1 MVDAQKPLKKL
12 ISLIWLIPNN
22 GVIFAIMKLKIILI
36 GLSLV
41 SSLALQGCYTQLAMF
56 YPDPEEELETYSRAG
71 ARHSVDVYAQDS
83 GSGLP
88 LAYSTMQN
96 RFSPF
101 NGYNNYYNP
110 YRFYNDP
117 YSGYGGYGFGYNNY
131 GYSYNLGGYSMF
143 IPVAGEK
150 DIRQF
155 TKDRNRTTNTNLQVI
170 RTSNTNASS
179 RSSSSRNSGSSGS
192 YSSGSNSSS
201 SSSSSSSGSSGGGRR
216 ATRRN

>member
-1 MVDAQKPLKKL
+1 MRLKTT
-12 ISLIWLIPNN
+12 
-22 GVIFAIMKLKIILI
+22 LI
-36 GLSLV
+36 GFTLV

-71 ARHSVDVYAQDS
+71 ARPSVGMYAQDS
-83 GSGLP
+83 GSGSP

-117 YSGYGGYGFGYNNY
+117 YSGYGGYGGYGGY
-131 GYSYNLGGYSMF
+131 SGYSYNLGGYDMFVPF

-155 TKDRNRTTNTNLQVI
+155 TKDRNRPTTTNLQVI
-170 RTSNTNASS
+170 RTSNTNENSG
-179 RSSSSRNSGSSGS
+179 SSSSRNSGSSGS
-192 YSSGSNSSS
+192 YSSGNNSSS
-201 SSSSSSSGSSGGGRR
+201 SSSSSSSGSSSGRR
-216 ATRRN
+216 TTRRN

>member
-1 MVDAQKPLKKL
+1 MRFKT
-12 ISLIWLIPNN
+12 
-22 GVIFAIMKLKIILI
+22 ILI
-36 GLSLV
+36 GITLV

-56 YPDPEEELETYSRAG
+56 YPDPEEELETYSRA
-71 ARHSVDVYAQDS
+71 RVRPSVDMYAQDLGS
-83 GSGLP
+83 GSP

-101 NGYNNYYNP
+101 SGYNNYYNP

-117 YSGYGGYGFGYNNY
+117 YSGYGGYGFGYNNN

-155 TKDRNRTTNTNLQVI
+155 TKDRNRTTTTNLQVI
-170 RTSNTNASS
+170 RTSNTNKNA

-192 YSSGSNSSS
+192 YSSGNNRSS
-201 SSSSSSSGSSGGGRR
+201 SSSSSSSGSSSGGRR

>member
-1 MVDAQKPLKKL
+1 MRFKT
-12 ISLIWLIPNN
+12 
-22 GVIFAIMKLKIILI
+22 ILI
-36 GLSLV
+36 GITLV

-56 YPDPEEELETYSRAG
+56 YPDPEEELETYSRA
-71 ARHSVDVYAQDS
+71 RVRPSVDMYAQDLGS
-83 GSGLP
+83 GSP

-101 NGYNNYYNP
+101 SGYNNYYNP

-117 YSGYGGYGFGYNNY
+117 YSAYGGYGFGYNNN

-143 IPVAGEK
+143 IPVEGEK

-155 TKDRNRTTNTNLQVI
+155 TKDRNRTTTTNLQVI
-170 RTSNTNASS
+170 RTSNTNNNA

-192 YSSGSNSSS
+192 YSSGNNSSS
-201 SSSSSSSGSSGGGRR
+201 SSSSSSSGRSSGGRR

>member
-1 MVDAQKPLKKL
+1 MRNKT
-12 ISLIWLIPNN
+12 
-22 GVIFAIMKLKIILI
+22 IFI
-36 GLSLV
+36 GLGLIFTLS
-41 SSLALQGCYTQLAMF
+41 LQGCYTQLAMF
-56 YPDPEEELETYSRAG
+56 YPDPEEDSLESYSRAG
-71 ARHSVDVYAQDS
+71 IRPSVDMYAQDE

-101 NGYNNYYNP
+101 HGYNNYNNP
-110 YRFYNDP
+110 YSFYNDP
-117 YSGYGGYGFGYNNY
+117 YSGYGGYNSYGYGYNNY
-131 GYSYNLGGYSMF
+131 GYSYNIGGYSMF
-143 IPVAGEK
+143 IPVADKK

-155 TKDRNRTTNTNLQVI
+155 TKDRNRTTTTNLQVN
-170 RTSNTNASS
+170 RTSNTNQSA

-201 SSSSSSSGSSGGGRR
+201 SGSSKSSGSSGGGRR

>member
-1 MVDAQKPLKKL
+1 MRNKT
-12 ISLIWLIPNN
+12 IS
-22 GVIFAIMKLKIILI
+22 I
-36 GLSLV
+36 GLGLIFTLS
-41 SSLALQGCYTQLAMF
+41 LQGCYTQLAMF
-56 YPDPEEELETYSRAG
+56 YPDPEEDSLESYSRA
-71 ARHSVDVYAQDS
+71 RVRPSVDMYAQDE

-101 NGYNNYYNP
+101 HGYNNYNNP
-110 YRFYNDP
+110 YSFYNDP
-117 YSGYGGYGFGYNNY
+117 YSGYGGYNSYGYGYNNY
-131 GYSYNLGGYSMF
+131 GYSYNIGGYSMF
-143 IPVAGEK
+143 IPVADKK

-155 TKDRNRTTNTNLQVI
+155 TKDRNRTTTTNLQVN
-170 RTSNTNASS
+170 RTSNTNQSA

-201 SSSSSSSGSSGGGRR
+201 SGSSKSSGSSGGGRR

>member
-1 MVDAQKPLKKL
+1 MRFKTT
-12 ISLIWLIPNN
+12 
-22 GVIFAIMKLKIILI
+22 LI
-36 GLSLV
+36 GFTLV

-71 ARHSVDVYAQDS
+71 ARPSVDMYAQDS

-117 YSGYGGYGFGYNNY
+117 YSGYGFGYNNY
-131 GYSYNLGGYSMF
+131 GYSYNLGGYDMFVPF

-155 TKDRNRTTNTNLQVI
+155 TKDRNRTTTTNLQVI
-170 RTSNTNASS
+170 RTSNSNGSS
-179 RSSSSRNSGSSGS
+179 RSSNSSSSSSGS

-201 SSSSSSSGSSGGGRR
+201 SSSSSSSGSSGGRR

>member
-1 MVDAQKPLKKL
+1 MRNKT
-12 ISLIWLIPNN
+12 
-22 GVIFAIMKLKIILI
+22 IFI
-36 GLSLV
+36 GLGLIFTLS
-41 SSLALQGCYTQLAMF
+41 LQGCYTQLAMF
-56 YPDPEEELETYSRAG
+56 YPDPEEDSLESYSRAG
-71 ARHSVDVYAQDS
+71 IRPSVDMYAQDE

-101 NGYNNYYNP
+101 HGYNNYNNP
-110 YRFYNDP
+110 YSFYNDP
-117 YSGYGGYGFGYNNY
+117 YSGYGGYNSYGYGYNNY
-131 GYSYNLGGYSMF
+131 GYSYNIGGYSMF
-143 IPVAGEK
+143 IPVADKK

-155 TKDRNRTTNTNLQVI
+155 TKDRNRTTTTNLQVN
-170 RTSNTNASS
+170 RTSNTNQSA

-201 SSSSSSSGSSGGGRR
+201 SGSSRSSGSSGGGRR

>member
-1 MVDAQKPLKKL
+1 MRLKTT
-12 ISLIWLIPNN
+12 
-22 GVIFAIMKLKIILI
+22 LI
-36 GLSLV
+36 GFTLV

-71 ARHSVDVYAQDS
+71 ARPSVGMYAQDS
-83 GSGLP
+83 GSGSP

-101 NGYNNYYNP
+101 NGYNNYYNS
-110 YRFYNDP
+110 

-131 GYSYNLGGYSMF
+131 GYSYNLGGYDMFVPF

-155 TKDRNRTTNTNLQVI
+155 TKDRNRTTTTNLQVI
-170 RTSNTNASS
+170 RTSNTNENS

-192 YSSGSNSSS
+192 YSSGNNSSS
-201 SSSSSSSGSSGGGRR
+201 SSSSSSSGSSSGGRR

>member
-1 MVDAQKPLKKL
+1 MRFKTT
-12 ISLIWLIPNN
+12 
-22 GVIFAIMKLKIILI
+22 LI
-36 GLSLV
+36 GFTLV

-71 ARHSVDVYAQDS
+71 ARPSVGMYAQDS
-83 GSGLP
+83 GSGSS

-117 YSGYGGYGFGYNNY
+117 YSGYGFGYNNY
-131 GYSYNLGGYSMF
+131 GYSYNLGGYDMFVPF

-155 TKDRNRTTNTNLQVI
+155 TKDRNRPTTTNLQVI
-170 RTSNTNASS
+170 RTSNTNENSG
-179 RSSSSRNSGSSGS
+179 SSSSRNSGSSGS
-192 YSSGSNSSS
+192 YSSGNNSSS
-201 SSSSSSSGSSGGGRR
+201 SSSSSSSGSSSSRR
-216 ATRRN
+216 TTRRN

>member
-1 MVDAQKPLKKL
+1 MRFKTT
-12 ISLIWLIPNN
+12 
-22 GVIFAIMKLKIILI
+22 LI
-36 GLSLV
+36 GFTLV

-71 ARHSVDVYAQDS
+71 ARPSVDMYAQDLGS
-83 GSGLP
+83 GSS

-131 GYSYNLGGYSMF
+131 GYSYNLGGYDMFVPF

-155 TKDRNRTTNTNLQVI
+155 TKDRNRTTTTNLQVI
-170 RTSNTNASS
+170 RTSNSNGSS
-179 RSSSSRNSGSSGS
+179 R
-192 YSSGSNSSS
+192 SS
-201 SSSSSSSGSSGGGRR
+201 SSSSSSSGSNSSSRSSSSSSGSSGGRR

>member
-1 MVDAQKPLKKL
+1 MRFKT
-12 ISLIWLIPNN
+12 
-22 GVIFAIMKLKIILI
+22 ILI
-36 GLSLV
+36 GITLV

-56 YPDPEEELETYSRAG
+56 YPDPEEELETYSRA
-71 ARHSVDVYAQDS
+71 RVRPSVDMYAQDLGS
-83 GSGLP
+83 GSP

-101 NGYNNYYNP
+101 SGYNNYYNP

-117 YSGYGGYGFGYNNY
+117 YSAYGGYGFGYNNN

-143 IPVAGEK
+143 IPVEGEK

-155 TKDRNRTTNTNLQVI
+155 TKDRNRTTTTNLQVI
-170 RTSNTNASS
+170 RTSNTNNNA

-192 YSSGSNSSS
+192 YSSGNNRSS
-201 SSSSSSSGSSGGGRR
+201 SSSSSSSGSSSGGGRR

>member
-1 MVDAQKPLKKL
+1 MRNKT
-12 ISLIWLIPNN
+12 
-22 GVIFAIMKLKIILI
+22 IFI
-36 GLSLV
+36 GLGLIFTLS
-41 SSLALQGCYTQLAMF
+41 LQGCYTQLAMF
-56 YPDPEEELETYSRAG
+56 YPDPEEDSLESYSRAG
-71 ARHSVDVYAQDS
+71 IRPSVDMYAQDE

-101 NGYNNYYNP
+101 HGYNNYNNP
-110 YRFYNDP
+110 YSFYNDP
-117 YSGYGGYGFGYNNY
+117 YSGYGGYNSYGYGYNNY
-131 GYSYNLGGYSMF
+131 GYSYNIGGYSMF
-143 IPVAGEK
+143 IPVADKK

-155 TKDRNRTTNTNLQVI
+155 TKDRNRTNTTNLQVN
-170 RTSNTNASS
+170 RTSNTNQSA

-201 SSSSSSSGSSGGGRR
+201 SGSSKSSGSSGGGRR

>member
-1 MVDAQKPLKKL
+1 MRFKTT
-12 ISLIWLIPNN
+12 
-22 GVIFAIMKLKIILI
+22 LI
-36 GLSLV
+36 GLTLV
-41 SSLALQGCYTQLAMF
+41 SSLAFQGCYTQLATF

-71 ARHSVDVYAQDS
+71 ARPSVDMYAQDS
-83 GSGLP
+83 GSRLP

-143 IPVAGEK
+143 IPVSDEK

>member
-1 MVDAQKPLKKL
+1 MRLKTT
-12 ISLIWLIPNN
+12 
-22 GVIFAIMKLKIILI
+22 LI
-36 GLSLV
+36 GFTLV
-41 SSLALQGCYTQLAMF
+41 LSLALQGCYTQLAMF

-71 ARHSVDVYAQDS
+71 ARPSVDMYAQDLGS
-83 GSGLP
+83 GSS

-101 NGYNNYYNP
+101 NRYNNYYNP

-131 GYSYNLGGYSMF
+131 GYSYNLGGYDMF

-155 TKDRNRTTNTNLQVI
+155 TKDRNRTTTTNLQVI
-170 RTSNTNASS
+170 RTSNTNENS

-192 YSSGSNSSS
+192 YSSGNNSSS
-201 SSSSSSSGSSGGGRR
+201 SSSSSSSGSSGGRR

>member
-1 MVDAQKPLKKL
+1 MRLKTT
-12 ISLIWLIPNN
+12 
-22 GVIFAIMKLKIILI
+22 LI
-36 GLSLV
+36 GFTLV

-71 ARHSVDVYAQDS
+71 ARPSVGMYAQDS

-117 YSGYGGYGFGYNNY
+117 YSGYGFGYNNY
-131 GYSYNLGGYSMF
+131 GYSYNLGGYDMFVPF

-155 TKDRNRTTNTNLQVI
+155 TKDRNRTTTTNLQVI
-170 RTSNTNASS
+170 RTSNSNGSS
-179 RSSSSRNSGSSGS
+179 RSSNSSSSSSGS

-201 SSSSSSSGSSGGGRR
+201 SSSSSSSGSSGGRR

>member
-1 MVDAQKPLKKL
+1 MRIKTT
-12 ISLIWLIPNN
+12 
-22 GVIFAIMKLKIILI
+22 LI
-36 GLSLV
+36 GFTLV

-71 ARHSVDVYAQDS
+71 ARPSVGMYAQDS
-83 GSGLP
+83 GSGSP

-110 YRFYNDP
+110 Y
-117 YSGYGGYGFGYNNY
+117 SGYGGYRFGHNYN
-131 GYSYNLGGYSMF
+131 GYSYNLGGYDMFVPF

-155 TKDRNRTTNTNLQVI
+155 TKDRNRTTTTNLQVN
-170 RTSNTNASS
+170 RTSNTNENSS
-179 RSSSSRNSGSSGS
+179 SSSSRNSGSSGS
-192 YSSGSNSSS
+192 YSSGNNSSSS
-201 SSSSSSSGSSGGGRR
+201 SSSSSSSGSSSGSRR

>member
-1 MVDAQKPLKKL
+1 MRIKTT
-12 ISLIWLIPNN
+12 
-22 GVIFAIMKLKIILI
+22 LI
-36 GLSLV
+36 GFTLV

-71 ARHSVDVYAQDS
+71 ARPSVGMYAQDS
-83 GSGLP
+83 GSGSP

-110 YRFYNDP
+110 YSFYNDP
-117 YSGYGGYGFGYNNY
+117 YSGYGGYRFGHNYN
-131 GYSYNLGGYSMF
+131 GYSYNLGGYDMFVPF

-155 TKDRNRTTNTNLQVI
+155 TKDRNRTTTTNLQVN
-170 RTSNTNASS
+170 RTSNTNENSS
-179 RSSSSRNSGSSGS
+179 SSSSRNSGSSGS
-192 YSSGSNSSS
+192 YSSGNNSSSS
-201 SSSSSSSGSSGGGRR
+201 SSSSSSSGSSSGSRR

>member
-1 MVDAQKPLKKL
+1 MRIKTT
-12 ISLIWLIPNN
+12 
-22 GVIFAIMKLKIILI
+22 LI
-36 GLSLV
+36 GFTLV

-71 ARHSVDVYAQDS
+71 ARPSVDMYAQDS
-83 GSGLP
+83 GSGSP

-117 YSGYGGYGFGYNNY
+117 YSGYGGYRFGHNYN
-131 GYSYNLGGYSMF
+131 GYSYNLGGYDMFVPF

-155 TKDRNRTTNTNLQVI
+155 TKDRNRTTTTNLQVN
-170 RTSNTNASS
+170 RTSNTNENSS
-179 RSSSSRNSGSSGS
+179 SSSSRNSGSSGS
-192 YSSGSNSSS
+192 YSSGNNSSSS
-201 SSSSSSSGSSGGGRR
+201 SSSSSSSGSSSGSRR

>member
-1 MVDAQKPLKKL
+1 MRNKT
-12 ISLIWLIPNN
+12 
-22 GVIFAIMKLKIILI
+22 IFI
-36 GLSLV
+36 GLGLIFTLS
-41 SSLALQGCYTQLAMF
+41 LQGCYTQLAMF
-56 YPDPEEELETYSRAG
+56 YPDPEEDSLESYSRAG
-71 ARHSVDVYAQDS
+71 VRPSVDMYAQDE

-101 NGYNNYYNP
+101 HGYNNYNNP
-110 YRFYNDP
+110 YSFYNDP
-117 YSGYGGYGFGYNNY
+117 YSGYGGYNSYGYGYNNY
-131 GYSYNLGGYSMF
+131 GYSYNIGGYSMF
-143 IPVAGEK
+143 IPVADKK

-155 TKDRNRTTNTNLQVI
+155 TKDRNRTTTTNLQVN
-170 RTSNTNASS
+170 RTSNTNQSA

-201 SSSSSSSGSSGGGRR
+201 SGSSKSSGSSGGGRR

>member
-1 MVDAQKPLKKL
+1 MRFKT
-12 ISLIWLIPNN
+12 
-22 GVIFAIMKLKIILI
+22 ILI
-36 GLSLV
+36 GITLV

-56 YPDPEEELETYSRAG
+56 YPDPEEELETYSRA
-71 ARHSVDVYAQDS
+71 RVRPSVDMYAQDLGS
-83 GSGLP
+83 GSP

-101 NGYNNYYNP
+101 SGYNNYYNP

-117 YSGYGGYGFGYNNY
+117 YSAYGGYGFGYNNN

-155 TKDRNRTTNTNLQVI
+155 TKDRNRTTTTNLQVI
-170 RTSNTNASS
+170 RTSNTNNNA

-192 YSSGSNSSS
+192 YSSGNNRSS
-201 SSSSSSSGSSGGGRR
+201 SSSSSSSGSSSGGRR

>member
-1 MVDAQKPLKKL
+1 MRFKT
-12 ISLIWLIPNN
+12 
-22 GVIFAIMKLKIILI
+22 ILI
-36 GLSLV
+36 GITLV

-56 YPDPEEELETYSRAG
+56 YPDPEGELETYSRA
-71 ARHSVDVYAQDS
+71 RVRPSVDMYAQDLGS
-83 GSGLP
+83 GSP

-101 NGYNNYYNP
+101 SGYNNYYNP

-117 YSGYGGYGFGYNNY
+117 YSGYGGYGFGYNNN

-155 TKDRNRTTNTNLQVI
+155 TKDRNRTTTTNLQVN
-170 RTSNTNASS
+170 RTSNTNKNS
-179 RSSSSRNSGSSGS
+179 RSSSSKNSGSSGS
-192 YSSGSNSSS
+192 YSSGNNSSS

>member
-1 MVDAQKPLKKL
+1 MRLKTT
-12 ISLIWLIPNN
+12 
-22 GVIFAIMKLKIILI
+22 LI
-36 GLSLV
+36 GFTLG
-41 SSLALQGCYTQLAMF
+41 SSLALPGCYTQLAMF

-71 ARHSVDVYAQDS
+71 ARPSVDMYAQDS

-155 TKDRNRTTNTNLQVI
+155 TKDRNRTTTTNLQVI
-170 RTSNTNASS
+170 RTSNSNGSS
-179 RSSSSRNSGSSGS
+179 RSSN
-192 YSSGSNSSS
+192 
-201 SSSSSSSGSSGGGRR
+201 SSSSSSGSSGGGRR

>member
-1 MVDAQKPLKKL
+1 MRFKTT
-12 ISLIWLIPNN
+12 
-22 GVIFAIMKLKIILI
+22 LI
-36 GLSLV
+36 GFTLV

-71 ARHSVDVYAQDS
+71 ARPSVDMYAQDLGS
-83 GSGLP
+83 GSS

-101 NGYNNYYNP
+101 NGYNNYYN
-110 YRFYNDP
+110 P

-131 GYSYNLGGYSMF
+131 GYSYNLGGYDMFVPF

-155 TKDRNRTTNTNLQVI
+155 TKDRNRTTTTNLQVI

-192 YSSGSNSSS
+192 YLSGSNSSS
-201 SSSSSSSGSSGGGRR
+201 SSSSSSSGSSSGRR